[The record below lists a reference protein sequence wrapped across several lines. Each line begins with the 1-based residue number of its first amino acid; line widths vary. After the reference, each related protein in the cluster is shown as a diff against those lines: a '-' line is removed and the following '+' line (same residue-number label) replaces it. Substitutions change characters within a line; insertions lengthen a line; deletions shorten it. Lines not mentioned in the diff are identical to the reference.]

1 MESYESYEKLDNEGL
16 DLAFENTYK
25 ILTGKFNIDNLAS
38 QGNEISYILYD
49 PYKIEM
55 NELTDML
62 NDIIDYF
69 IETEE
74 YEKCQELKNILDSIV
89 LPYQFDAQEMRN
101 NGVNK
106 IQITGDVVDKG
117 ADPVLL
123 FKKQHGISKKQTS

>member
-1 MESYESYEKLDNEGL
+1 MQEATS
-16 DLAFENTYK
+16 
-25 ILTGKFNIDNLAS
+25 
-38 QGNEISYILYD
+38 
-49 PYKIEM
+49 
-55 NELTDML
+55 
-62 NDIIDYF
+62 
-69 IETEE
+69 EE
-74 YEKCQELKNILDSIV
+74 AKQSIAKKAKALGTNARALKNILDSIV